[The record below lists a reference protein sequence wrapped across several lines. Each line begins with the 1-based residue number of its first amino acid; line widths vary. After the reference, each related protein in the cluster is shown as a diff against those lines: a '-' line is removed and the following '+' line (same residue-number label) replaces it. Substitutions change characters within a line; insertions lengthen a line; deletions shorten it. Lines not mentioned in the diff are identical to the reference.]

1 MEFWFWL
8 VIPRELYRFVGHTSE
23 MRQASTSLKID
34 SLHVVS
40 IKLEMSE
47 LLMDLTLS
55 QDRHAEE
62 LSFIC
67 LRVKGHRGLPL
78 PHCYVEDRVE
88 E

>member
-8 VIPRELYRFVGHTSE
+8 VIPRELYRLVGHTSE

-55 QDRHAEE
+55 QD
-62 LSFIC
+62 
-67 LRVKGHRGLPL
+67 
-78 PHCYVEDRVE
+78 
-88 E
+88 